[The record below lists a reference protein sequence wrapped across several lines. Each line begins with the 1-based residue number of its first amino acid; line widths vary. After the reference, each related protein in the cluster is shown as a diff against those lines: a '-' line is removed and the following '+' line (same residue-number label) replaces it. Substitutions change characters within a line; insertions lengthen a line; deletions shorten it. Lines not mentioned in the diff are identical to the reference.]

1 MQALEEDLARSRVE
15 CEGQQVQGQ
24 GEERTLDPRLDQ
36 RSQVEDSF
44 SSLPLDSSLNE
55 QKDRG
60 TQKS

>member
-15 CEGQQVQGQ
+15 CEGQVQGQ